1 MSDQTPPGSGAPAQ
15 PDVVAQAAAE
25 QRELPTT
32 AVEAADLADKY
43 DRMMRLADFFDD
55 TGEQMRERAALGDAI
70 LADQAFT
77 DSAPLSPGTH
87 ARAED
92 DVRRATS
99 GKRGLLT
106 RSIELDADAL
116 VLRATVLTY
125 RWIDEL
131 QAAAYETLGAIA
143 GRAIG
148 YLAPEVALGGAV
160 VAAGLIET
168 DALDRDGVAAYLNE
182 LAESNPELME
192 HVTSGGGGL
201 LDALQMRA
209 VLTTGV
215 LAGERGRLAA
225 HGGRRAAGVAPMPA
239 GFSAA
244 LRDVAGSL
252 VHQAPATE
260 GGAASNEGAAP
271 RSLGELL
278 ATLAGCT
285 APITVHRAGTDRWI
299 AYLTGPDG
307 APDGRRLRLVGG
319 DHTAYAAQVVRALE
333 QATGGSGQSGE
344 ARVMLVGAGAGGVT
358 AVEVAGS
365 GAGAGFVVD
374 QVVTAG
380 SPSAHVPRVPAE
392 VRVLSLEDR
401 GDPVAVLGSLV
412 NADAENRVTVV
423 FDGAEAARA
432 VGAAAQVG
440 RTAAGGAQGPA
451 PAPDPG
457 SAPEAVYV
465 AGARA
470 ADAAAHPELRAE
482 IAHLRDLGYLADPS

>member
-1 MSDQTPPGSGAPAQ
+1 MSEQQ
-15 PDVVAQAAAE
+15 PDVVAEAAAE

-55 TGEQMRERAALGDAI
+55 TGEQMRERAALGTQI
-70 LADQAFT
+70 LADPAFT
-77 DSAPLSPGTH
+77 ESGPLSPGTH
-87 ARAED
+87 ARAEEEI
-92 DVRRATS
+92 RRATG
-99 GKRGLLT
+99 GKRGLMT

-148 YLAPEVALGGAV
+148 YLAPAVALGGAV
-160 VAAGLIET
+160 VTAGLIET

-215 LAGERGRLAA
+215 LSGEQGRLAA
-225 HGGRRAAGVAPMPA
+225 HGGRRAAGVAAMPA

-252 VHQAPATE
+252 VHQPPQREGSSEGLEGSAPA
-260 GGAASNEGAAP
+260 G
-271 RSLGELL
+271 LGDLL
-278 ATLAGCT
+278 ATLASCT
-285 APITVHRAGTDRWI
+285 APITVHRAGDDRWI

-333 QATGGSGQSGE
+333 QATGGATEGGRE
-344 ARVMLVGAGAGGVT
+344 AHVMLVGVGAGGVA
-358 AVEVAGS
+358 AVEVAG
-365 GAGAGFVVD
+365 AGAGEGLVVD
-374 QVVTAG
+374 QVVTAR
-380 SPSAHVPRVPAE
+380 SPSAHVPRVPSS

-423 FDGAEAARA
+423 FDGAEAA
-432 VGAAAQVG
+432 AAAAATVA
-440 RTAAGGAQGPA
+440 RTAASAGAAGPA
-451 PAPDPG
+451 RATSPAPIEP
-457 SAPEAVYV
+457 SYV

-482 IAHLRDLGYLADPS
+482 IAHLRQLGYLADPA

>member
-1 MSDQTPPGSGAPAQ
+1 MSDQTPSTPGAPGAPAQ

-55 TGEQMRERAALGDAI
+55 TGEQMRERAALGDEI
-70 LADQAFT
+70 LADPAFT

-99 GKRGLLT
+99 GKRGLLS

-131 QAAAYETLGAIA
+131 QAAAYETLGSIA

-215 LAGERGRLAA
+215 LTGERARLAA

-252 VHQAPATE
+252 VHQAPARE
-260 GGAASNEGAAP
+260 GTAAAHEGEAP
-271 RSLGELL
+271 GSLGELL
-278 ATLAGCT
+278 ATLSGCT
-285 APITVHRAGTDRWI
+285 DPITVHRAGTDRWI

-333 QATGGSGQSGE
+333 QATGGAGE

-365 GAGAGFVVD
+365 GAGEGFVVD

-423 FDGAEAARA
+423 FDGAEAARS
-432 VGAAAQVG
+432 VSAAAQVG
-440 RTAAGGAQGPA
+440 RTAAGGGAAADTATEPE
-451 PAPDPG
+451 P
-457 SAPEAVYV
+457 SPEAVYV

-470 ADAAAHPELRAE
+470 ADAAAHPDLRAE
-482 IAHLRDLGYLADPS
+482 IAHLRTLGYLADPS